1 MFLRALL
8 AFLILPGIVAIVVP
22 PLLASLD
29 PWKHEEFLPG
39 ALLLLVGVTLLL
51 WCVRDFYV
59 FGKGTLAPWN
69 PPKKLVVVGF
79 YRHLRNPMYVGVI
92 TLVIGWSLYFS
103 SPILGLYAAILAVVF
118 HIRVVMNE
126 EPWLES
132 QFGNEWRQYSA
143 EVGRW
148 FPRLKPRKNGS

>member
-8 AFLILPGIVAIVVP
+8 AFLILPGMVAIVVP

-29 PWKHEEFLPG
+29 PWKHGEFLPG
-39 ALLLLVGVTLLL
+39 ALLMLVGATLLV

-59 FGKGTLAPWN
+59 SGKGTLAPWN

-92 TLVIGWSLYFS
+92 TLVIGWSLYFG
-103 SPILGLYAAILAVVF
+103 SPILGLYAVILAVVF
-118 HIRVVMNE
+118 HIRVVVNE

-148 FPRLKPRKNGS
+148 FPRLKPWKNGT